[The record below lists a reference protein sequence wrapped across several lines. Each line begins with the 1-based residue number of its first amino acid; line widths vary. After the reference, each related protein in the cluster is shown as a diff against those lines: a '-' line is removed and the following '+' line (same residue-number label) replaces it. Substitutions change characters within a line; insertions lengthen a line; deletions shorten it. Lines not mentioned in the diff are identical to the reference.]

1 MDHAIN
7 ENPGAA
13 AEGDQMDVEH
23 QEPTRKRQKVEH
35 VASDGEGVGSDRAFI
50 VDSEGIVTALNKTSK
65 QSKYASNAASSRPE
79 PIDSF
84 SWTQLTYTIADTTLP
99 HAPTALPQAPTLQS
113 DISESYSDEL
123 HPDAEIIKLMH
134 EELPKKRVAVVSGQ
148 GTGKDSAHAGD
159 VIFKDADQTK
169 SPCQS
174 RHGLNKESSV
184 RVKSQGF
191 GFTNY
196 HSDTGFK
203 GEYESDNDSELSE
216 APDDLFSD
224 AFSALPESIAKSS
237 FSTLEPC
244 VHDAADLDGAR
255 MLASLHTCR

>member
-23 QEPTRKRQKVEH
+23 QEHTRKRQKVKH

-65 QSKYASNAASSRPE
+65 QSKYASNAASSKPE
-79 PIDSF
+79 ATDSF
-84 SWTQLTYTIADTTLP
+84 SWTQLTYTVADTTLP
-99 HAPTALPQAPTLQS
+99 HGPTALPQAPTS
-113 DISESYSDEL
+113 VSRSNEL

-134 EELPKKRVAVVSGQ
+134 EELPKKHVAVVSGQ
-148 GTGKDSAHAGD
+148 GTGKDSTHAGD
-159 VIFKDADQTK
+159 VISKNTDQAK

-174 RHGLNKESSV
+174 RRGLNKESSV
-184 RVKSQGF
+184 RVKNKGF

-196 HSDTGFK
+196 HSNAGFK
-203 GEYESDNDSELSE
+203 DEYESDNDSELSE
-216 APDDLFSD
+216 APDGLFSD
-224 AFSALPESIAKSS
+224 ACSASPESIAKCS
-237 FSTLEPC
+237 FSTLEPR

-255 MLASLHTCR
+255 MLASLHTGR